1 MVYCDGFV
9 LVLFADWCCWL
20 FNWWGC
26 LCCGFSC
33 CGNAFVLGFGGC
45 FVFDLIGE
53 LLVYWFGLLLVE
65 WWFSLGFVS
74 FCYLLVGWLVA

>member
-1 MVYCDGFV
+1 M
-9 LVLFADWCCWL
+9 
-20 FNWWGC
+20 
-26 LCCGFSC
+26 CCGFSC

-74 FCYLLVGWLVA
+74 FCYLLVGWLGCLSVFAMIGFGCACFCLY